1 MACKYRHDT
10 SCQPM
15 ESKSLHLPKIG
26 SPARILKH
34 AKRQLMQQCNRDRK
48 ARSGLRSGMAATFMR
63 EPFVAKRNQNDARR
77 LDCIRREIVSTSTAI
92 SIPVMR
98 ELGCRLEAVGLS
110 STCCSCCPNAKVCAL
125 LSFARCCL
133 MRPRP
138 RSQALACSC
147 APIST

>member
-15 ESKSLHLPKIG
+15 ESKSPHLPKIG
-26 SPARILKH
+26 SPARISKQAKH
-34 AKRQLMQQCNRDRK
+34 RLMQQCNRDRK
-48 ARSGLRSGMAATFMR
+48 ARCGFEEWNGSDIHA
-63 EPFVAKRNQNDARR
+63 EPFVAKRNQKDARR
-77 LDCIRREIVSTSTAI
+77 LDCIRRIVSASTAT